1 MNRPTFTACRFAAL
15 VLAAGAVAL
24 HGAEGADSEGAR
36 FFLKEVRPLLEESC
50 FKCHGAEAKIKGG
63 LRLTTLAGVL
73 TGGDTGPAVE
83 RLKPGESLLLK
94 MISWSDD
101 DHQMP
106 PKKKLGQDK
115 IDLLAKWV
123 KLGAPWGGEGGEAPV
138 ATAPGASAAADAEAK
153 NYWFYQKPQQVAVP
167 AVKDQHWGRTPIDAF
182 ILNGL
187 EAKGLRP
194 EGEADRRVLIRR
206 ATYDL
211 TGLPPSPDEVE
222 LFAKDSS
229 PDAYEKLVDRLLASP
244 HYGEKWGRYWL
255 DVVGYAETNGY
266 ERDGNKP
273 NAWRYRDYVI
283 RALNQDKPYDQFL
296 REQLAGDQ
304 FDKPTADSI
313 TATGYYRLG
322 LWDDEPADHEQLH
335 YDVLDGIVSTTAQ
348 AMLGMTMGCA
358 RCHNHKKDPLLQE
371 DYYRLLAFFHGI
383 KPMANDGPN
392 IETEISRDAG
402 SIAAFEQKVS
412 EMQAQSDQIEDDFRK
427 KFDAKGGAPA
437 RDIEELAYRY
447 YRGAW
452 ETLPRFDELKAESQ
466 GKLPRG
472 LFDLSSTTRDSDYG
486 FVFSGSLVVPTD
498 GHYTFT
504 VDSDD
509 GSRLTIAGKQVLEYD
524 GIHGVG
530 SPKRCELDLHK
541 GRVAIRLDYFQHVGG
556 FGLAVSWAGP
566 GVKDRA
572 LCAGD
577 SKEQGFAEL
586 FKARGAELIGKDAV
600 ERYRKLQKSI
610 EELKRNPPGVEKA
623 LSASEG
629 GMRDTFVLV
638 RGNPHVQGKQVQPG
652 FPRVLGFADPPKS
665 AKPRLALADWMV
677 NADNPTPARVMVNR
691 LWQGHFGKGIVVT
704 ANDFGKF
711 GQLPSN
717 QPLLD
722 WLARAFVAGGWK
734 IKSMHRLMMTSSAYR
749 MSSHDDATNLAKD
762 PENELVWRF
771 PMRRLT
777 AEEIRDSIL
786 ATGGSLN
793 PGLFGPSV
801 FPPMPT
807 EVLATSS
814 HPGDVWGKSS
824 GDDAARRSIYIKVK
838 RSLLYPMLAAH
849 DFADTD
855 TSCPVRFSTTVPTQ
869 ALTMMNSA
877 FIVDQAGQF
886 ADRLRKQAGENIEQQ
901 ARLGLRL
908 VTQRPPLDAEVKR
921 ALGFVTA
928 LRDKNG
934 LSAERSLDLLC
945 LMLLNLNEFVY
956 LD

>member
-1 MNRPTFTACRFAAL
+1 M
-15 VLAAGAVAL
+15 
-24 HGAEGADSEGAR
+24 
-36 FFLKEVRPLLEESC
+36 LEESC

-63 LRLTTLAGVL
+63 LKLTTLAGVL
-73 TGGDTGPAVE
+73 TGGDTGPAVD
-83 RLKPGESLLLK
+83 RKMPAESLLLK

-106 PKKKLGQDK
+106 PKKKLSQDK

-123 KLGAPWGGEGGEAPV
+123 KLGAPWGGEGGEP
-138 ATAPGASAAADAEAK
+138 PAAAPASSALAEAEAK
-153 NYWFYQKPQQVAVP
+153 SYWFYKKPQPIAVP
-167 AVKDQHWGRTPIDAF
+167 AVKDQHWVRTPIDAF
-182 ILNGL
+182 ILSGL
-187 EAKGLRP
+187 EAKGLKP
-194 EGEADRRVLIRR
+194 AAEADRRVLIRR

-211 TGLPPSPDEVE
+211 TGLPPAPDEVE
-222 LFAKDSS
+222 LFAKDSA
-229 PDAYEKLVDRLLASP
+229 PDAYEKLVERLLASP

-255 DVVGYAETNGY
+255 DLVGFAETNGY

-283 RALNQDKPYDQFL
+283 RAFNQDKPYDQFL
-296 REQLAGDQ
+296 KEQLAGDQ
-304 FDKPTADSI
+304 FDKPTPESI

-322 LWDDEPADHEQLH
+322 LWDDEPADPEQLH

-383 KPMANDGPN
+383 KPMSNDGPN
-392 IETEISRDAG
+392 IETEISRDPAG
-402 SIAAFEQKVS
+402 TALYEQKVR
-412 EMQAQSDQIEDDFRK
+412 ELQAQNDAIDDDFRK
-427 KFDAKGGAPA
+427 KLDAKGGGPA
-437 RDIEELAYRY
+437 RDIEELGYRY

-452 ETLPRFDELKAESQ
+452 EMLPKFDELKAESQ

-472 LFDLSSTTRDSDYG
+472 QFDTAPTTRDSDYG
-486 FVFSGSLVVPTD
+486 FVFTGSLVVPAD

-509 GSRLTIAGKQVLEYD
+509 GSRLTIGGKQVLEYD
-524 GIHGVG
+524 GIHGIG
-530 SPKRCELDLHK
+530 MPKRCEVALAK

-556 FGLAVSWAGP
+556 FGLEVSWSAPGGKPRPLSAG
-566 GVKDRA
+566 G
-572 LCAGD
+572 AGG
-577 SKEQGFAEL
+577 KEATFAEV
-586 FKARGAELIGKDAV
+586 FKQRGEELLGKDAV
-600 ERYRKLQKSI
+600 ERHRKVIKEL
-610 EELKRNPPGVEKA
+610 EELRRNPPGVEKA

-638 RGNPHVQGKQVQPG
+638 RGNPHVPGKQVQPG
-652 FPRVLGFADPPKS
+652 FPRVLGFPDPPKG
-665 AKPRLALADWMV
+665 AKPRLALAEWIA
-677 NADNPTPARVMVNR
+677 NPDNPAPARVMVNR
-691 LWQGHFGKGIVVT
+691 LWQFHFSKGIVST

-722 WLARAFVAGGWK
+722 WLAREFIASGWK
-734 IKSMHRLMMTSSAYR
+734 IKAMHRLLMTSSAYR
-749 MSSHDDATNLAKD
+749 MSSRDEPEGLAKD

-786 ATGGSLN
+786 STGGSLN
-793 PGLFGPSV
+793 LALFGPSV
-801 FPPMPT
+801 FPPMPA

-814 HPGDVWGKSS
+814 HPGDVWGHSAPE
-824 GDDAARRSIYIKVK
+824 DAARRSIYIKVK
-838 RSLLYPMLAAH
+838 RSLLYPMLSAH

-886 ADRLRKQAGENIEQQ
+886 AERLPNQAPGSLEQQ

-921 ALGFVTA
+921 ALGFVA
-928 LRDKNG
+928 ELRDKDG